1 MSIFA
6 FKPTCTGNFRR
17 EEYAI
22 LECILGV
29 RVISGAD
36 MAALAIER
44 VDVTVIDRLREH
56 GLRADELSFVIPRR
70 TLSHRRQQHQRLST
84 DESDKAIRLARII
97 AQATA
102 TFGNREKAIEWLRT
116 SHRQFADRTGL
127 DMTSSEHGARLVEE
141 ALVQVD
147 EGYFA

>member
-6 FKPTCTGNFRR
+6 FKPTCMGNFRPK
-17 EEYAI
+17 EYAF

-29 RVISGAD
+29 RVLSGAD

-44 VDVTVIDRLREH
+44 VDVAVIDRLREH
-56 GLRADELSFVIPRR
+56 GLRVDELSFVIPLR
-70 TLSHRRQQHQRLST
+70 TLSRRRQKHQRLST
-84 DESDKAIRLARII
+84 DESDKAIRIARIV

-102 TFGNREKAIEWLRT
+102 TFGNREKAIRWLRT
-116 SHRQFADRTGL
+116 SRRQFSNRTGL
-127 DMTSSEHGARLVEE
+127 DMTSTEHGARLVEE
-141 ALVQVD
+141 ALAQVD